1 MRTQVAKCPPP
12 PQPCKLQLL
21 QLPLPIQG
29 PLATS
34 FIWPQDGLLLFFP
47 RAQLFPGLQGPIH
60 MSESALEAASRSQI
74 TFRQQQCGELCV
86 PEPG

>member
-47 RAQLFPGLQGPIH
+47 GPSYSLDSRAQ
-60 MSESALEAASRSQI
+60 S
-74 TFRQQQCGELCV
+74 T
-86 PEPG
+86 